1 MNIFDKE
8 SWLFPE
14 FFKLSVST
22 DKDVDLGMRTI
33 SVIIGTGL
41 LIIEP
46 VVKVCK
52 KLGIS
57 D

>member
-1 MNIFDKE
+1 MKSFDKG

-14 FFKLSVST
+14 FFKLAVST

-33 SVIIGTGL
+33 SVLVGAGL
-41 LIIEP
+41 LILEP
-46 VVKVCK
+46 VVKACD
-52 KLGIS
+52 KLGIM